1 VKRKGDD
8 PGGRPSM
15 DRSVWK
21 VRYTNLP
28 GKGHPVTW
36 YTSDA
41 DRLDRKMRELGDR
54 ITFVAQYDLR
64 EVIV

>member
-1 VKRKGDD
+1 
-8 PGGRPSM
+8 M